1 MQELA
6 TGQERLFEV
15 LEDGKKYDFLKRMKV
30 ANESFQKGKLKME
43 VFSGFTFPIKM
54 EIDLGAFEKFMA
66 WVDESLDEH
75 LKSENFTIV
84 KFEITG
90 GGSSS

>member
-1 MQELA
+1 MNEIA

-15 LEDGKKYDFLKRMKV
+15 PEDGKKHDFLKRMSI

-43 VFSGFTFPIKM
+43 VFSGFPFSIKM
-54 EIDLGAFEKFMA
+54 EIDLGAFERFMN
-66 WVDESLDEH
+66 WVDETLDEH

-90 GGSSS
+90 GV

>member
-1 MQELA
+1 MNEMA

-15 LEDGKKYDFLKRMKV
+15 PEDGKKHDFMKRMGV
-30 ANESFQKGKLKME
+30 AVESFQKGKLKME

-54 EIDLGAFEKFMA
+54 EIDLGAFEKFMN
-66 WVDESLDEH
+66 WVENELDEH
-75 LKSENFTIV
+75 LKSENFTIT

-90 GGSSS
+90 GV